1 MQPPPAGHTHVLIQ
15 REALGTLTQM
25 KRTVPALRAKAHQ
38 LRIAALRTAPHLHSA
53 EDRSRSNCAD
63 RDNNGRHAS
72 NAFNGCSFPSVR
84 NHYILPTIQDEGVNK
99 RAISMPRANNG
110 SILDPLLDDQVLR
123 QLGLCITVEDECP
136 LSSALDRC
144 FLPLADSP
152 MRLRGADVHLNELL
166 LPAGNSWRRYLKLNG
181 PPKSLMSR

>member
-53 EDRSRSNCAD
+53 EGRSRSNCAD

-72 NAFNGCSFPSVR
+72 NAFNGCSLPSVR
-84 NHYILPTIQDEGVNK
+84 NHYVLPTIQDEGVNK

-110 SILDPLLDDQVLR
+110 NQVK
-123 QLGLCITVEDECP
+123 TA
-136 LSSALDRC
+136 SAGHPNNRR
-144 FLPLADSP
+144 PNA
-152 MRLRGADVHLNELL
+152 RGPN
-166 LPAGNSWRRYLKLNG
+166 WG
-181 PPKSLMSR
+181 PSHRNPSNFRVWPHS